1 MEPKTIIV
9 VGSANMDLV
18 MQVSR
23 LPRPGETL
31 VGTDFMTAHGGKGAN
46 QAVAAAR
53 LGANVIFV
61 GCVGEDSFGAL
72 QREKFVR
79 EGIRVDFMKTSET
92 SPTGT
97 ALIMLA
103 ESGQNVIVIA
113 PAANHDVLPEDI
125 DPLQD
130 LFLQADMLISQLE
143 IPLATVRAS
152 LDLARRTDT
161 FSVLDIGLAQ
171 AVPAA
176 LLSTATLVSPN
187 ETEAEALT
195 GITVDSVDT
204 ARKAAQQLRDMGVE
218 HVVMKLGEKG
228 CLYLGKEEIY
238 VPAFEIPALDTT
250 AAGDAFTAALGI
262 AWGTMPLRD
271 ALEFANAT
279 GALAATVV
287 GAQPSMPTRNAVLEF
302 LEKRKQP

>member
-72 QREKFVR
+72 QREKFVK
-79 EGIRVDFMKTSET
+79 EGIRVDFLKTSET

-238 VPAFEIPALDTT
+238 VPAFEIHALDTT

-262 AWGTMPLRD
+262 VWDTMPLRD

-302 LEKRKQP
+302 LKKRKQT